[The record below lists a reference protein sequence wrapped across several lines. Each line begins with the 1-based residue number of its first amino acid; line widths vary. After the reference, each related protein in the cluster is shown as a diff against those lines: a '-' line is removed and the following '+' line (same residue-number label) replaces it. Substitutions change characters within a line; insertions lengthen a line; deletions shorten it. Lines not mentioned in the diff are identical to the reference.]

1 MKKLL
6 AFGLL
11 GLAAAFAQA
20 QTAQQSLMKTCN
32 AEAAGKKG
40 QERKDFMKTC
50 LSNGQKRQQE
60 RMKAC
65 AAQNKGKKGD
75 EYKKAQA
82 DCLKKG

>member
-1 MKKLL
+1 MKKLSVV
-6 AFGLL
+6 FLL
-11 GLAAAFAQA
+11 GLAAAFAHG

-40 QERKDFMKTC
+40 QERKDFMKSC

-65 AAQNKGKKGD
+65 AAQNKGKKGE

-82 DCLKKG
+82 ECLKKG